1 MKYIF
6 ESNFINHV
14 LLRVYR
20 VEELITQIC
29 LYCIIPIRP
38 IVCDYR
44 QNALSSLRFRHIICK
59 MGI

>member
-20 VEELITQIC
+20 VEELITQIT
-29 LYCIIPIRP
+29 
-38 IVCDYR
+38 DS
-44 QNALSSLRFRHIICK
+44 QNLQDVPSSHNVL
-59 MGI
+59 